1 VEKRKKHK
9 KGILG
14 RIDNLQAEINTLKER
29 DANQKLK
36 KEIAALCN
44 VVTSIKQLSSL
55 SEELMN
61 CIVRYNPQ
69 VSTVGTV
76 TVGDIEVP
84 FHVKV
89 GKSSKYVHLRFTQ
102 DLQLE
107 VVIPPNARVDAKSVL
122 KKKQAWIERKYDE
135 LSSRRCVFN
144 AGSVMHKGRYLEISA
159 VSPSKEGDEIEIKN
173 DKIIVYV
180 NGMKEPLSLLKEWM
194 RKATLEL
201 LTSNLPVYA
210 TRFSISL
217 GNVSVKNTKRWGYC
231 TKDGDLIF
239 TWQLVALPDRLAK
252 YVMIHELTHLLE
264 FNHSKRFW
272 AKVASMCPDY
282 KEQQHALSNICTTKS
297 ADLNAYEL
305 LNLDSSVDW

>member
-122 KKKQAWIERKYDE
+122 KKKQAWIE
-135 LSSRRCVFN
+135 
-144 AGSVMHKGRYLEISA
+144 GT
-159 VSPSKEGDEIEIKN
+159 VS
-173 DKIIVYV
+173 
-180 NGMKEPLSLLKEWM
+180 
-194 RKATLEL
+194 
-201 LTSNLPVYA
+201 
-210 TRFSISL
+210 
-217 GNVSVKNTKRWGYC
+217 
-231 TKDGDLIF
+231 
-239 TWQLVALPDRLAK
+239 
-252 YVMIHELTHLLE
+252 
-264 FNHSKRFW
+264 
-272 AKVASMCPDY
+272 
-282 KEQQHALSNICTTKS
+282 
-297 ADLNAYEL
+297 
-305 LNLDSSVDW
+305 